1 MFDDINRVDSTIFKP
16 HQTAPKKEYRGNSRK
31 KRDGNAGSDQL
42 DDELEPSLLEGG
54 EEKIENKSSH
64 NLDIQV

>member
-16 HQTAPKKEYRGNSRK
+16 HQTAPKKEYRGNARK
-31 KRDGNAGSDQL
+31 KHNGKADSGQL
-42 DDELEPSLLEGG
+42 GDELESSFLEGG
-54 EEKIENKSSH
+54 EEEIDDKSSH